1 MFRVQRRL
9 PAPPPTFTDLST
21 TALRANPGSSSLA
34 VKTEPSPGHALMKAT
49 LPIATRPMTDS
60 PLPKVMNVAASTQ
73 NESTYDTHARNL
85 ERMGASTVSSTRS
98 SSPARKQI
106 MAAIDFVTHEVSQ
119 RGSGSDRP
127 FSFPPNA
134 ISTVVDH
141 GLQSNGDGVEY
152 DPPRGQI
159 SLYGCFSCRSGKFV
173 VKLQHGLPGRSTE
186 NVPQSKEPFSPQARD
201 SETPIMLSTSIRQWV
216 PQQERKDDTDTEVTQ
231 DLLDIPAQKFSASS
245 LFEPYQAFSL
255 PKYDKPR
262 RLLELPHGDLLCVT
276 AHGLMDRFKCG
287 YERYE
292 VSSSVRS
299 A

>member
-1 MFRVQRRL
+1 MSCLLSQNLL
-9 PAPPPTFTDLST
+9 PDIE
-21 TALRANPGSSSLA
+21 N
-34 VKTEPSPGHALMKAT
+34 EP
-49 LPIATRPMTDS
+49 
-60 PLPKVMNVAASTQ
+60 
-73 NESTYDTHARNL
+73 TYDTHARNS
-85 ERMGASTVSSTRS
+85 ERMGASTVPSTRS

-106 MAAIDFVTHEVSQ
+106 MAAIYFVTHEVSQ
-119 RGSGSDRP
+119 RGSGPDRP
-127 FSFPPNA
+127 FSSPPNA
-134 ISTVVDH
+134 ISRVVDH
-141 GLQSNGDGVEY
+141 GLQPNEGDVEH
-152 DPPRGQI
+152 DPPREQI

-173 VKLQHGLPGRSTE
+173 VKLQHGLPGLSTE

-216 PQQERKDDTDTEVTQ
+216 PQQERKDDTDTEVIQ
-231 DLLDIPAQKFSASS
+231 DLLDIPGQKFSASS
-245 LFEPYQAFSL
+245 LFEPCQAVSL

-292 VSSSVRS
+292 VNPSLRR